1 MVKFKTEGAR
11 LELRGHAPITADNV
25 TEEIAKK
32 LIESNPNFAEL
43 FIFEEDKSEKEE
55 KPKKDGKEK

>member
-11 LELRGHAPITADNV
+11 LELKGHAPITADNL

-43 FIFEEDKSEKEE
+43 FIFEEVKTE
-55 KPKKDGKEK
+55 PKKKVNDIL

>member
-11 LELRGHAPITADNV
+11 LELKGRAPITADNL

-43 FIFEEDKSEKEE
+43 FIFEEE
-55 KPKKDGKEK
+55 KPKKDVKEK

>member
-11 LELRGHAPITADNV
+11 LELKGHAPITADNL

-43 FIFEEDKSEKEE
+43 FIFVEEE